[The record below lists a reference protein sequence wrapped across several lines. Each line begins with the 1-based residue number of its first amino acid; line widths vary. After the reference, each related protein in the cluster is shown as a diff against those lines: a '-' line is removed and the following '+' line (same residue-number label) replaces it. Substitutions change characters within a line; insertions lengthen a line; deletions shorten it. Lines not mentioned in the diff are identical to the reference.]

1 MKNFNLFVFFF
12 AFPKR
17 ILNTHADLIVAVIG
31 GAAAV
36 ATAAATALHSFILCC
51 SIMVIV
57 ILLRLLLSMSDYCS
71 TNVLNSILLLIQR
84 IVFMVSVLSTKVNIN

>member
-1 MKNFNLFVFFF
+1 MFFF

-31 GAAAV
+31 DAAAV
-36 ATAAATALHSFILCC
+36 PTAVATALHSFILCC

-57 ILLRLLLSMSDYCS
+57 MLLRLLLSMSDYCS